1 MPSSLYASVDDTTDT
16 ALKKMNEFPA
26 PVDVEWKSR
35 GNLDNTTTRT
45 LTWSW
50 GRQGNPDIGGF
61 TLYLSTS
68 KLDAAF
74 EEVTI
79 RVLDPDARSVN
90 LTGLNLGGKLLR
102 QGRHSAGRKGSCT
115 WKPRAS
121 SQTRPM

>member
-1 MPSSLYASVDDTTDT
+1 
-16 ALKKMNEFPA
+16 MNEFPA

-61 TLYLSTS
+61 AVYLSTS

-74 EEVTI
+74 ESETI
-79 RVLDPDARSVN
+79 QISDPDARSVN
-90 LTGLNLGGKLLR
+90 FTGLNLGVNYYVKVATLR
-102 QGRHSAGRKGSCT
+102 GQGE
-115 WKPRAS
+115 
-121 SQTRPM
+121 